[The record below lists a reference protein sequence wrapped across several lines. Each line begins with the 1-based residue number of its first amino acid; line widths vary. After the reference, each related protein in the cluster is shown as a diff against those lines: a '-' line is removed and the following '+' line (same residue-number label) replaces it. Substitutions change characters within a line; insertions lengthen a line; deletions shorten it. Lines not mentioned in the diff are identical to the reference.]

1 MIVKIQS
8 YFELEK
14 QEDAKS
20 VETELLIEKLQ
31 TELEEHLSDSSFKL
45 GGSSWSGTRI
55 RAVHLSREEA
65 LDHLRTKK

>member
-1 MIVKIQS
+1 MIVKIHS

-31 TELEEHLSDSSFKL
+31 CKLEEYLSDSSFKL
-45 GGSSWSGTRI
+45 GGSSWTDSRI